1 MKLHRTICIAVLFSI
16 LLLAVF
22 TISGFT
28 QTKVSK
34 PGEYS
39 GYSEPI
45 YDGWKRFSQYVAV
58 RDGTRL
64 AVDIYRP
71 TSGNAVTNTP
81 HPVIFVFTPYRRASY
96 DASGNL
102 VMAAQNDFKAQG
114 GLVSMTKY
122 GYVVAY
128 ADARGT
134 GASYG
139 FRKAANNQVEGLDA
153 RDVTEWLGS
162 QPWSTGKVGITGC
175 SYVGQTVLEALR
187 NVPSHLVAAMPGCTD
202 FNAYDAKGRGGLV
215 RGPSS
220 PDAPYTADLISAP
233 VDEDDANKTLLKA
246 AVEEHKYNTPQFPFL
261 NSLPY
266 RDSYSSASES
276 YWWQEVSDTNYMKE
290 IRRSNIPIYGY
301 GGWNDLMRRDTMTMF
316 ANWPNPRKLLVGPW
330 PHCGY
335 TLDTSF
341 NLLKELHRFFDY
353 WLKDID
359 NGVMKE
365 PPIYHA
371 AVNAPAGDEWRFAA
385 DWPPADVKQVTY
397 FLKEGRSGSAPSVN
411 DGLLNGVRP
420 SDTAAKDNYT
430 SDYSITTNIDWYAGL
445 PRPLGTVIDQKGLTY
460 TTAPLEN
467 DLTVKG
473 HSMATL
479 WVSSSTPDAAF
490 WAILE
495 DVYPDGTSY
504 VIADGRL
511 RASLRSIQKPPYNFL
526 GLPWHRAYQADEQ
539 LLTADKI
546 VKLDIDILPT
556 THIFKAGHRIRL
568 AITNTIGGMFVNLP
582 KYDPASLVMVYRN
595 KIHASSLTLPVVA
608 KPSIFTGTVRIHRR
622 DIHYEGSAELYP
634 SPTAIYMKYG
644 DKWLKWKTIE
654 SRSPGKTEHYFG
666 KGKTGSL
673 SVLIKNA
680 GHASFDALATGSGI
694 YFKGDAQY

>member
-1 MKLHRTICIAVLFSI
+1 MRLYRVLVSVIGLLFI
-16 LLLAVF
+16 LTVF
-22 TISGFT
+22 AATGVT

-39 GYSEPI
+39 GYSEAI
-45 YDGWKRFSQYVAV
+45 YDGWKRFSQYVPV
-58 RDGTRL
+58 RDGTKL

-71 TSGNAVTNTP
+71 TLGGAVTNTP
-81 HPVIFVFTPYRRASY
+81 HPVIFVFTPYKRASY
-96 DASGNL
+96 NTAGTL
-102 VMAAQNDFKAQG
+102 VLAAENDFKAQG
-114 GLVSMTKY
+114 GLASMTKY

-153 RDVTEWLGS
+153 RDITDWLGS

-220 PDAPYTADLISAP
+220 PDAPYTADLNSAP

-246 AVEEHKYNTPQFPFL
+246 AVEEHKNNTPQFPFL

-276 YWWQEVSDTNYMKE
+276 YWWQEVSDSNYMNE
-290 IRRSNIPIYGY
+290 IKRSGVPIYGY

-316 ANWPNPRKLLVGPW
+316 ANWPNARKFLVGPW

-335 TLDTSF
+335 AADTSF

-353 WLKDID
+353 WMKDID
-359 NGVMKE
+359 NGVMDE
-365 PPIYHA
+365 PPLYHA
-371 AVNAPAGDEWRFAA
+371 VVNAPTGEDWRFTV
-385 DWPPADVKQVTY
+385 DWPPADVKQLTY
-397 FLKEGRSGSAPSVN
+397 FLKEGSSGSALSVN
-411 DGLLNGVRP
+411 DGKLNSVPP
-420 SDTAAKDNYT
+420 SDNTAKDLYT
-430 SDYSITTNIDWYAGL
+430 ADYSINTNIDWYSGL
-445 PRPLGTVIDQKGLTY
+445 PRPTGTVIDQKGLTY
-460 TTAPLEN
+460 TTDPLGQ

-473 HSMATL
+473 HAMATL
-479 WVSSSTPDAAF
+479 WVSSNNSDAAF

-511 RASLRSIQKPPYNFL
+511 RASLRSVQNAPYNFL

-539 LLTADKI
+539 LLTYGQI
-546 VKLDIDILPT
+546 VRLDIDILPT

-582 KYDPASLVMVYRN
+582 KYDPPSTISLYRN
-595 KIHASSLTLPVVA
+595 KVYASTLTLPVVA
-608 KPSIFTGTVRIHRR
+608 KSNVFTGTVKLKN
-622 DIHYEGSAELYP
+622 YSGSADLYT
-634 SPTAIYMKYG
+634 SPTAIYINYDG
-644 DKWLKWKTIE
+644 KWFKWDTE
-654 SRSPGKTEHYFG
+654 RSWKAGVTEHF
-666 KGKTGSL
+666 KGRSDQGPLNVVVTTNS
-673 SVLIKNA
+673 N
-680 GHASFDALATGSGI
+680 ASFEALATGHGI
-694 YFKGDAQY
+694 HFKGAAKY